1 MYDSEVILLGEIR
14 SLSLQG
20 VKGLTKINNYHKCDW
35 LGLICDISYFLFA
48 AGCSMSNVLQA
59 MEVSL
64 ILMTTDVD
72 IKAAFVTDS

>member
-1 MYDSEVILLGEIR
+1 MQLAWIDLW
-14 SLSLQG
+14 
-20 VKGLTKINNYHKCDW
+20 HF
-35 LGLICDISYFLFA
+35 ICLFA

-72 IKAAFVTDS
+72 IKAVFVTDL

>member
-1 MYDSEVILLGEIR
+1 MQLAWIDLWNFI
-14 SLSLQG
+14 
-20 VKGLTKINNYHKCDW
+20 
-35 LGLICDISYFLFA
+35 FLFT

-72 IKAAFVTDS
+72 IKAAFLTDS

>member
-1 MYDSEVILLGEIR
+1 MQLAWFDLWHFI
-14 SLSLQG
+14 
-20 VKGLTKINNYHKCDW
+20 
-35 LGLICDISYFLFA
+35 FLFA

-72 IKAAFVTDS
+72 IKAVFVTDS